1 MASVSGGGE
10 RGRALATGGAVATA
24 GALWAIGG
32 IVGLLVWAV
41 YRLARISIAAFDH
54 PFAWYHW
61 AALLAII
68 PFMAWSEGL
77 RGFQLRFSPRVAERA
92 MTVRNQPTLRRV
104 VLAPLFAAGYFEGT
118 RRERLGV
125 WLGTVGILVLIVI
138 VHRLDQPWRG
148 ILDAGV
154 VVGPV
159 VGDDRDAGAQRAGL
173 AQLNWPLTGCAGLLT
188 RCRRRR
194 PEKRAGRQAGSAWAA
209 SSTAPGF

>member
-1 MASVSGGGE
+1 MTEAVPADSPSDRTE
-10 RGRALATGGAVATA
+10 RADRRSIGRAVATA

-41 YRLARISIAAFDH
+41 YRLARISIAAFDQ

-92 MTVRNQPTLRRV
+92 MTVRSQPTLLRV
-104 VLAPLFAAGYFEGT
+104 ALAPLFAAGYFEGT

-125 WLGTVGILVLIVI
+125 WFGTLGILVLIVL

-154 VVGPV
+154 VVGLSWGTIATLALSV
-159 VGDDRDAGAQRAGL
+159 RA
-173 AQLNWPLTGCAGLLT
+173 W
-188 RCRRRR
+188 R
-194 PEKRAGRQAGSAWAA
+194 S
-209 SSTAPGF
+209 

>member
-1 MASVSGGGE
+1 MSEAVPADSEADGMASVSGGLT
-10 RGRALATGGAVATA
+10 GRVLATGGAVATA

-92 MTVRNQPTLRRV
+92 MTVRRQPTLRRV
-104 VLAPLFAAGYFEGT
+104 ALAPLYAAGYFEGT

-125 WLGTVGILVLIVI
+125 WLGTLGILVLIVV

-154 VVGPV
+154 VVGLSWGTIATLALSV
-159 VGDDRDAGAQRAGL
+159 RA
-173 AQLNWPLTGCAGLLT
+173 W
-188 RCRRRR
+188 R
-194 PEKRAGRQAGSAWAA
+194 S
-209 SSTAPGF
+209 

>member
-1 MASVSGGGE
+1 MTEAGTADDEAPGI
-10 RGRALATGGAVATA
+10 GRAVATA
-24 GALWAIGG
+24 GALWAVGG

-61 AALLAII
+61 ASLLAII

-92 MTVRNQPTLRRV
+92 MAVRSQPTLLRV
-104 VLAPLFAAGYFEGT
+104 VLAPLYAAGYFEGT

-125 WLGTVGILVLIVI
+125 WFGTLGIVILIII

-154 VVGPV
+154 VVGLSWGTIATLV
-159 VGDDRDAGAQRAGL
+159 LSVRA
-173 AQLNWPLTGCAGLLT
+173 W
-188 RCRRRR
+188 R
-194 PEKRAGRQAGSAWAA
+194 S
-209 SSTAPGF
+209 

>member
-1 MASVSGGGE
+1 MSEAASADVDSDEIVSTD
-10 RGRALATGGAVATA
+10 RGLAGGAVATA
-24 GALWAIGG
+24 GAFWAIGG

-41 YRLARISIAAFDH
+41 YRLARISVAAFDH

-61 AALLAII
+61 AALVAII

-92 MTVRNQPTLRRV
+92 MTIRRRPTPLRV
-104 VLAPLFAAGYFEGT
+104 VLAPLYAAGYFEGT

-125 WLGTVGILVLIVI
+125 WFGTLGILVLIVL

-154 VVGPV
+154 VVGLSW
-159 VGDDRDAGAQRAGL
+159 GTIATLALSTRA
-173 AQLNWPLTGCAGLLT
+173 W
-188 RCRRRR
+188 R
-194 PEKRAGRQAGSAWAA
+194 S
-209 SSTAPGF
+209 

>member
-1 MASVSGGGE
+1 MTEAGTADDE
-10 RGRALATGGAVATA
+10 APDIGRAVATA
-24 GALWAIGG
+24 GALRAVGG

-61 AALLAII
+61 ASLLAII

-92 MTVRNQPTLRRV
+92 MTVRSQPTLLRV
-104 VLAPLFAAGYFEGT
+104 VLAPFYAAGYFEGT

-125 WLGTVGILVLIVI
+125 WLGTVGILVLIVV

-154 VVGPV
+154 VVGLSW
-159 VGDDRDAGAQRAGL
+159 GTIATLALTMRA
-173 AQLNWPLTGCAGLLT
+173 W
-188 RCRRRR
+188 
-194 PEKRAGRQAGSAWAA
+194 RAPR
-209 SSTAPGF
+209 

>member
-1 MASVSGGGE
+1 MSEAAPADAEAESRVGAE
-10 RGRALATGGAVATA
+10 RGLAGRAVATA
-24 GALWAIGG
+24 GALWAVGG
-32 IVGLLVWAV
+32 IVGLLLWAV
-41 YRLARISIAAFDH
+41 YRLALISIAAFDE

-61 AALLAII
+61 VVLLAIV

-92 MTVRNQPTLRRV
+92 MTVRSQPTVPRV

-125 WLGTVGILVLIVI
+125 YFGTLGILVLIVL

-154 VVGPV
+154 VVGLSWGTIATLALSV
-159 VGDDRDAGAQRAGL
+159 RA
-173 AQLNWPLTGCAGLLT
+173 W
-188 RCRRRR
+188 R
-194 PEKRAGRQAGSAWAA
+194 S
-209 SSTAPGF
+209 

>member
-1 MASVSGGGE
+1 MTEAGPAGADTDGPVNAGPVS
-10 RGRALATGGAVATA
+10 TGSAVATA
-24 GALWAIGG
+24 GALWAVGG
-32 IVGLLVWAV
+32 VVALLVWAV
-41 YRLARISIAAFDH
+41 YRLARISIAAFDQ

-92 MTVRNQPTLRRV
+92 MTIRSQPTLLRV

-118 RRERLGV
+118 RRERMGV
-125 WLGTVGILVLIVI
+125 YFGTLGILVLIVL

-154 VVGPV
+154 VVGLSWGTIATLALSV
-159 VGDDRDAGAQRAGL
+159 RA
-173 AQLNWPLTGCAGLLT
+173 W
-188 RCRRRR
+188 R
-194 PEKRAGRQAGSAWAA
+194 S
-209 SSTAPGF
+209 

>member
-1 MASVSGGGE
+1 MTEAVSADSPSDRTE
-10 RGRALATGGAVATA
+10 HAGRRSIGRAVATV

-32 IVGLLVWAV
+32 IVGLLLWAV
-41 YRLARISIAAFDH
+41 YRLARISIAAFDQ

-92 MTVRNQPTLRRV
+92 MTVRSQPTLLRV
-104 VLAPLFAAGYFEGT
+104 ALAPLFAAGYFEGT

-125 WLGTVGILVLIVI
+125 WFGTLGILVLIVLF
-138 VHRLDQPWRG
+138 HRLDQPWRG

-154 VVGPV
+154 VVGLSWGTIATLALSV
-159 VGDDRDAGAQRAGL
+159 RA
-173 AQLNWPLTGCAGLLT
+173 W
-188 RCRRRR
+188 R
-194 PEKRAGRQAGSAWAA
+194 S
-209 SSTAPGF
+209 

>member
-1 MASVSGGGE
+1 MSEAGTAEYESPGI
-10 RGRALATGGAVATA
+10 GRAVATA
-24 GALWAIGG
+24 GALWAVGG

-41 YRLARISIAAFDH
+41 YRLARISMAAFDH

-61 AALLAII
+61 ASLLAII

-92 MTVRNQPTLRRV
+92 MAVRSQPTLLRV
-104 VLAPLFAAGYFEGT
+104 VLAPLYAAGYFEGT

-125 WLGTVGILVLIVI
+125 WFGTVGILVLIVL

-154 VVGPV
+154 VVGLSWGTIATLALTVRAWRSQRGRRSRKP
-159 VGDDRDAGAQRAGL
+159 ALRAG
-173 AQLNWPLTGCAGLLT
+173 
-188 RCRRRR
+188 CRRGRR
-194 PEKRAGRQAGSAWAA
+194 RTQSLPR
-209 SSTAPGF
+209 

>member
-1 MASVSGGGE
+1 MTEAAPDGTDTDGPVNAGPVST
-10 RGRALATGGAVATA
+10 GRAVATA
-24 GALWAIGG
+24 GALWAVGG

-41 YRLARISIAAFDH
+41 YRLARISIAAFDQ

-92 MTVRNQPTLRRV
+92 MTVRRQPTLLRV
-104 VLAPLFAAGYFEGT
+104 VLAPLYAAGYFEGT

-125 WLGTVGILVLIVI
+125 YFGTLGILVLIVL

-154 VVGPV
+154 VVGLSWGTIATLALSV
-159 VGDDRDAGAQRAGL
+159 RA
-173 AQLNWPLTGCAGLLT
+173 W
-188 RCRRRR
+188 R
-194 PEKRAGRQAGSAWAA
+194 S
-209 SSTAPGF
+209 